1 MLGVII
7 LAISIW
13 VAYFTIDK
21 WWPKKK
27 HHGEKEAMERKIEN
41 RDRPFILA
49 LVSSGITTLSILI
62 ASVGAWMGN
71 LLATDTGM
79 DILKFTFPL
88 TTIAW
93 AFYFS
98 RRNGDGSK

>member
-1 MLGVII
+1 
-7 LAISIW
+7 
-13 VAYFTIDK
+13 
-21 WWPKKK
+21 
-27 HHGEKEAMERKIEN
+27 
-41 RDRPFILA
+41 
-49 LVSSGITTLSILI
+49 
-62 ASVGAWMGN
+62 MGN